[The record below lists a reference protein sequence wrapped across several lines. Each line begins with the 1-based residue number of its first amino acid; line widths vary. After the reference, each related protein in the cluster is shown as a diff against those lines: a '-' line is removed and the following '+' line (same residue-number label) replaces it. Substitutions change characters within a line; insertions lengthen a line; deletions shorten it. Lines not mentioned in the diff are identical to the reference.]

1 MTLAPAK
8 KRKTGAKAR
17 AAPYQVALDIPT
29 YAPILADGFGG
40 ALSDGALPT
49 EILGFYGSNRR
60 LRMIRADYP
69 NGWRLDLRVSEARD
83 GKMRITSMTSS
94 VRMVTRP
101 KAAKND
107 GPHHG

>member
-1 MTLAPAK
+1 MTVSTTK
-8 KRKTGAKAR
+8 KRKLKAR
-17 AAPYQVALDIPT
+17 NAPYQVALDVQT

-60 LRMIRADYP
+60 MRMIRADYP
-69 NGWRLDLRVSEARD
+69 NGWRLDLRVSEGQD
-83 GKMRITSMTSS
+83 GKLRITSMTSS

-101 KAAKND
+101 KGAA
-107 GPHHG
+107 